1 MKFGA
6 SSTITASSIRHVL
19 LAGFGVV
26 ILFLVVAGF
35 VGLRNLAAIQSNA
48 EDLLREQALQQDLL
62 NEVRRQQR
70 TINVVFQKFDRRP
83 DTIDREEVLEQLEA
97 SDHVI
102 ERIATTSAEQPE
114 QDLWK
119 ALVRSSNQF
128 STESRKLLESKSGPY
143 EPSDEL
149 FEHHQSV
156 LNLVNRLVE
165 IETAKTAR
173 VRARLDETSDR
184 LTQQTGLLLGG
195 ALLLALF
202 GAIYTMR
209 VTTSLAGKLEQQA
222 GELSRVSWQMLAN
235 QETVA
240 RRFSHE
246 LHDEL
251 GQSLTAVKANLAAM
265 NMEGNGRSA
274 KVEDCRRLL
283 DDAIS
288 NVREMSQL
296 LRPTILDDF
305 GLSAGLKWLCEGFTQ
320 RTRIEVDFQADVDGR
335 LVDEI
340 ETHLFRIGQ
349 EALTNVA
356 RHSEATSVTMRLTH
370 SGDRVVLRI
379 KDNGRGLP
387 AGAPVRR
394 TGMGLVGM
402 RARARSAGGEVTIQS
417 QPGAGVS
424 IEAEFPYAERTE

>member
-1 MKFGA
+1 MRQGA
-6 SSTITASSIRHVL
+6 SNTITPSSIRHVL

-48 EDLLREQALQQDLL
+48 EALLKEQALQQDLL

-70 TINVVFQKFDRRP
+70 AINVVFQKFDRRP
-83 DTIDREEVLEQLEA
+83 DTIDREDVLEQLDA

-102 ERIATTSAEQPE
+102 ERIATASAGQPE
-114 QDLWK
+114 QDVWK
-119 ALVRSSNQF
+119 ALVKSSNQF
-128 STESRKLLESKSGPY
+128 SEEAKKLLESKSGPY

-165 IETAKTAR
+165 IETAKTDR
-173 VRARLDETSDR
+173 VRARLDETAER
-184 LTQQTGLLLGG
+184 LTKQTGLLLGG

-202 GAIYTMR
+202 GAVYTMR
-209 VTTSLAGKLEQQA
+209 VTTSLAGRLELQA

-265 NMEGNGRSA
+265 NMEGNGRNA

-320 RTRIEVDFQADVDGR
+320 RTRIEVEFHSDVQGR

-356 RHSEATSVTMRLTH
+356 RHSGATKVTMRLTRA
-370 SGDRVVLRI
+370 GDRVRLRI
-379 KDNGRGLP
+379 EDNGKGLP
-387 AGAPVRR
+387 VDAALRR
-394 TGMGLVGM
+394 PGMGLVGM
-402 RARARSAGGEVTIQS
+402 RARARSAGGELTIQS
-417 QPGAGVS
+417 HPGSGVN
-424 IEAEFPYAERTE
+424 IEAEFPYAESTE